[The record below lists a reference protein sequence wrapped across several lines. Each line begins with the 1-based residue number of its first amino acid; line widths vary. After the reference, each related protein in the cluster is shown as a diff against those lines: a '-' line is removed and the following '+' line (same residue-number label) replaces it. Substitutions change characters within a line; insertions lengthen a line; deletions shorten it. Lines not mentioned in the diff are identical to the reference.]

1 MARLHVMER
10 SHAQAVMDDLHD
22 ALGRRLAVS
31 SLAPCPVEFTAAL
44 VNLCST
50 QSCGKC
56 MPCRVGLNALSDLLA
71 DVLEGR
77 ADESTLNLIER
88 TARTIYLSSD
98 CAIGYEAGAMAL
110 TAIRGFRD
118 DFEHHIRE
126 HSCGFDREARVPCV
140 SGCPAHVDIPGYI
153 SLAEAGHYADA
164 VKVIRKNNPLPLV
177 CGLVCEHPCEMHC
190 RRGMVDDPM
199 NILALKRFAV
209 EHSDLNDHKPH
220 VVDNTG
226 KRVAVI
232 GGGPAGLSTGK
243 GTTPEYVMNY
253 LLERAG
259 LTGQVALEFKS
270 EPTEVLSALL
280 ADPSAVG
287 VLPEPFKTAAIAKS
301 EGKLSAPVSLTD
313 VWDELAG
320 DTGSRLLTGATV
332 VRRAFAEEHP
342 EAVAEFLSCHA
353 ASVKAVNAAP
363 ADWAQAVVD
372 AGIVDNAKIAEK
384 AIPGCML
391 VCQTGKD
398 MKAALSEYLQ
408 VLSDADASA
417 VGGKLPAD
425 DFYYLG

>member
-1 MARLHVMER
+1 MRAFDFEMSRR
-10 SHAQAVMDDLHD
+10 GFAS
-22 ALGRRLAVS
+22 ALAAGAL
-31 SLAPCPVEFTAAL
+31 SLALAGCGGGAAGAGSAAGSAATDGAGAAAEPVEVHVASLKGPTSIGLVQFMDRAADGETDNEFDFAINTAA
-44 VNLCST
+44 
-50 QSCGKC
+50 
-56 MPCRVGLNALSDLLA
+56 
-71 DVLEGR
+71 
-77 ADESTLNLIER
+77 DEI
-88 TARTIYLSSD
+88 
-98 CAIGYEAGAMAL
+98 
-110 TAIRGFRD
+110 
-118 DFEHHIRE
+118 
-126 HSCGFDREARVPCV
+126 VP
-140 SGCPAHVDIPGYI
+140 
-153 SLAEAGHYADA
+153 
-164 VKVIRKNNPLPLV
+164 KVIQGDIDIALV
-177 CGLVCEHPCEMHC
+177 PANVASVLYNKTEG
-190 RRGMVDDPM
+190 
-199 NILALKRFAV
+199 AV
-209 EHSDLNDHKPH
+209 QVIDINTLGVLN
-220 VVDNTG
+220 VVTG
-226 KRVAVI
+226 DAD
-232 GGGPAGLSTGK
+232 GK

-320 DTGSRLLTGATV
+320 DTGSRLLTGVTV

-372 AGIVDNAKIAEK
+372 AGIVDNATIAEK

-398 MKAALSEYLQ
+398 MKAALGGYLR

-425 DFYYLG
+425 DFYYME

>member
-1 MARLHVMER
+1 MRAFDFEMSRR
-10 SHAQAVMDDLHD
+10 GFAS
-22 ALGRRLAVS
+22 ALAAGVLSLVLAGCGGGAAGAGS
-31 SLAPCPVEFTAAL
+31 STGSAAAGSSASGAAAEPVEVHVASLKGPTSIGLVQFMDQAAEGATDNDFDFTVSAAADEIVPKVIQGDIDIAL
-44 VNLCST
+44 VPANVASVLYNKT
-50 QSCGKC
+50 EGAVQAIDINTLG
-56 MPCRVGLNALSDLLA
+56 VLSVLTGDAGITSFGDL
-71 DVLEGR
+71 
-77 ADESTLNLIER
+77 
-88 TARTIYLSSD
+88 
-98 CAIGYEAGAMAL
+98 
-110 TAIRGFRD
+110 
-118 DFEHHIRE
+118 
-126 HSCGFDREARVPCV
+126 
-140 SGCPAHVDIPGYI
+140 
-153 SLAEAGHYADA
+153 AGHTVY
-164 VKVIRKNNPLPLV
+164 
-177 CGLVCEHPCEMHC
+177 M
-190 RRGMVDDPM
+190 
-199 NILALKRFAV
+199 
-209 EHSDLNDHKPH
+209 
-220 VVDNTG
+220 
-226 KRVAVI
+226 
-232 GGGPAGLSTGK
+232 TGK

-259 LTGQVALEFKS
+259 LTGQVTLEFKS

-313 VWDELAG
+313 AWDELAG
-320 DTGSRLLTGATV
+320 DTGSRLLTGVTV

-353 ASVKAVNAAP
+353 ASVKAVNAVP

-398 MKAALSEYLQ
+398 MKAALSGYLQ

-425 DFYYLG
+425 DFYYME